1 MENYFELLNRY
12 RTTVIDLYELE
23 GQLSHL
29 GTDGRPAGYRGICFD
44 MNCGTN
50 DPAAA
55 SRQLAEGLENMIRH
69 KRTELGQMA
78 SQLKPMLMQIP
89 DLRTM
94 TIIQRYYCFADTDEN
109 IAHTL
114 RITTQRV
121 NQLRHRF
128 LSTLQAS

>member
-1 MENYFELLNRY
+1 MNHYFELLNRY

-23 GQLSHL
+23 GQLSRL
-29 GTDGRPAGYRGICFD
+29 GTDGRPAGYRGISFD

-55 SRQLAEGLENMIRH
+55 ARQLAEGLEDMIQQ
-69 KRTELGQMA
+69 KRRELGQMA
-78 SQLKPMLMQIP
+78 STLKPMLLQIP

-109 IAHTL
+109 IARML
-114 RITTQRV
+114 SVTTQRV

-128 LSTLQAS
+128 LNTLKAG